1 MDYTELR
8 SKDGSQ
14 TWRLRYGNRSLR
26 WFERQTGLRIMEL
39 DTGSLGMDEITAL
52 VAAGLIHEQPDITVD
67 DADDVIDAVGMRKAY
82 NAAMERMQHDLA
94 DDDPDKP
101 LEPMN
106 GTARKNV
113 SGAGHGPKSTQ
124 PASD

>member
-1 MDYTELR
+1 MDYTELKAR
-8 SKDGSQ
+8 DGSQ

-26 WFERQTGLRIMEL
+26 WFERQTGLKIMSL
-39 DTGSLGMDEITAL
+39 DMDNLGMEEITAL
-52 VAAGLIHEQPDITVD
+52 VAAGLIHDNPAITLD
-67 DADDVIDAVGMRKAY
+67 DADDVIDAVGMYRAY
-82 NAAMERMQHDLA
+82 NAAMERMQYDLA

-113 SGAGHGPKSTQ
+113 SGAGRGPKSTQ
-124 PASD
+124 PVSD